1 MCIVTEG
8 AIWDLIRH
16 FWIMLHMFKLL
27 FRVDCSLSLETGQD
41 VCSPFIP
48 VVLFFPLADSYQLQE
63 IGEPVHLAYAQ
74 VW

>member
-1 MCIVTEG
+1 
-8 AIWDLIRH
+8 
-16 FWIMLHMFKLL
+16 MLF

-48 VVLFFPLADSYQLQE
+48 AVLFFPLADSYQLQE